1 MHYSEIAYANSQ
13 YPDQLREISHPPGR
27 LWVAGKL
34 RADIPLIAIVGSR
47 KLSEYG
53 QQVTYSLA
61 SELAAAGVGIVSGLA
76 LGADTIAHQAALEA
90 GGYTVAVLGSGL
102 ECIYP
107 ASNRGLAQQIVQQG
121 GAVITEQPPQM
132 KGLKHHFPARN
143 RIIAGLSRAV
153 IVTEAAVTSGSLIT
167 ASFGVQ
173 YNRDVMAVPGM
184 ITQQQS
190 AGCNNLIRRGAK
202 LITGASDILD
212 ELNLDAQ
219 ITLSLPSSNNQEEA
233 QILDLLARGTSQSH
247 ELITQ
252 SQLSASR
259 FAQIM
264 SLLEIRGTVRNLGSG
279 RWVLRRGG

>member
-1 MHYSEIAYANSQ
+1 MHYSEIAYVNSQ

-190 AGCNNLIRRGAK
+190 AGSNNLIRRGAK

-233 QILDLLARGTSQSH
+233 QILDLLARGASQSH

>member
-1 MHYSEIAYANSQ
+1 MHYSEIAYVNSQ

-233 QILDLLARGTSQSH
+233 QILDLLARGASQSH